1 MKHIVDDGVVA
12 GTGDKYQ
19 TRNPLSKYLIRQF
32 DENIAALV
40 RKVAPKTV
48 LEIGCGEGHTTQ
60 LILEHSDAE
69 VVSTDISEKIIRI
82 AEEHIANQRV
92 QFDVLNI
99 YDAARQF
106 DQQFDLIVCC
116 EVFEHLDEPEMA
128 LVQLAKLNSANLII
142 SVPNEPLWRV
152 LNMLRG
158 AYLSDLGNTPGHLQ
172 HWGTRAFKRF
182 VEQQFAIVSCH
193 TPIPWN
199 LIHSMPKPPG

>member
-1 MKHIVDDGVVA
+1 MKHIIDDGVVA

-32 DENIAALV
+32 DKNIAALV
-40 RKVAPKTV
+40 HKISPKTV

-69 VVSTDISEKIIRI
+69 VISTDVSEKIIRI
-82 AEEHIANQRV
+82 AEEHTANPRV

-99 YDAARQF
+99 YHVANQF
-106 DQQFDLIVCC
+106 DQQFDLVVCC

-128 LVQLAKLNSANLII
+128 LVELAKINSANLII
-142 SVPNEPLWRV
+142 SVPNEPLWRI

-158 AYLSDLGNTPGHLQ
+158 AYLSDWGNTPGHLQ
-172 HWGTRAFKRF
+172 HWGTGAFRQF
-182 VEQQFAIVSCH
+182 VESQFSIVSYH

-199 LIHSMPKPPG
+199 LIHATTK